1 MASKP
6 QSPAAS
12 VPPPGGKRRGRPSA
26 ARVAAIED
34 GILDAAHALFLELGY
49 EGASME
55 GVAERAGISKGTLY
69 ARYTGKEPLFRAVIR
84 KRLDIW
90 SAEAGAQDHLLPRE
104 LAPRLLH
111 HARTLARMFA
121 WPEYRQTSRL
131 VQTAAI
137 SFPDVAVY
145 WQEQGTRKF
154 IAFLAEDMS
163 SVAEPGWGQAPDW
176 QFLAGLFLHGFSGW
190 YALEASAGPI
200 SDERADSFARQ
211 LIDTILAAL
220 AAHENPR
227 DSRST

>member
-6 QSPAAS
+6 DLAADAGAHS
-12 VPPPGGKRRGRPSA
+12 KAPGRRGRPSA

-34 GILDAAHALFLELGY
+34 DILDAAHALFLELGY
-49 EGASME
+49 EAASME

-69 ARYTGKEPLFRAVIR
+69 ARYTGKEALFRAAIR

-104 LAPRLLH
+104 LGPRLLY

-154 IAFLAEDMS
+154 IEFLAEDMA
-163 SVAEPGWGQAPDW
+163 SVGELKSGQSPDW
-176 QFLAGLFLHGFSGW
+176 HFLAGLFLHGFAGW
-190 YALEASAGPI
+190 YALEASGGPI
-200 SDERADSFARQ
+200 SDERAEGFGRQ
-211 LIDTILAAL
+211 LIDTILAAV
-220 AAHENPR
+220 AAH
-227 DSRST
+227 